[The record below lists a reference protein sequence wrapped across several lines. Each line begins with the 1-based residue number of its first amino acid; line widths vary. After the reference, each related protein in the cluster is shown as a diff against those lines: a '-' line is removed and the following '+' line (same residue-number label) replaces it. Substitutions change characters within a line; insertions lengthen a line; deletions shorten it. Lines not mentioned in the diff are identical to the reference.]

1 MSALTSVYLC
11 LQTYEKYTIYQFSTG
26 TKESRETEIN

>member
-1 MSALTSVYLC
+1 MSPLTSIYFC
-11 LQTYEKYTIYQFSTG
+11 LQPYESYTIYQFSTG